1 MKAALRRAWESR
13 APHER
18 MVIAVAAAVLGV
30 ASYVL
35 VVHSA
40 ERGRRQLSASV
51 DTLRT
56 QAAILDQQ
64 AAEHARLRATPAP
77 AVSPTDLR
85 ALVQAR
91 VDAAGLSHAL
101 TRLDAP
107 DADHVRVTLG
117 AVSFAHWLDWI
128 AALQSQNVRL
138 ESARVEALSAPG
150 MVSATATLT
159 RARAP

>member
-13 APHER
+13 APRER
-18 MVIAVAAAVLGV
+18 MVIAALAAVLGV

-51 DTLRT
+51 DTLR
-56 QAAILDQQ
+56 
-64 AAEHARLRATPAP
+64 ATPAP

-91 VDAAGLSHAL
+91 VDAAGLSRAL

-128 AALQSQNVRL
+128 AALQSQNVLL